1 MSVKISHIGEFPGI
15 TWKITW
21 IDIMVLPPEVDSKR
35 IWKELVYLTA
45 CVPYRW
51 SRQAETSWRSFE
63 QQKWFKILKLEVS
76 QFLHPLSVSHK
87 SLSFLPIK
95 GIVQKKEQN
104 QYKLKPT
111 FQSKQ
116 FQQELAMMG
125 FQNLFLGGI
134 STSFPSWNIC
144 CDHVYL
150 RHNKYK

>member
-15 TWKITW
+15 PWKITW

-95 GIVQKKEQN
+95 GIVQKKRT
-104 QYKLKPT
+104 KPIQT
-111 FQSKQ
+111 KTNIPIK
-116 FQQELAMMG
+116 AIPTRIG
-125 FQNLFLGGI
+125 NDGI
-134 STSFPSWNIC
+134 SKSFSGRYFNIFSVME
-144 CDHVYL
+144 HLL
-150 RHNKYK
+150 RPRVFET